1 MKKIILI
8 LGVCIILSG
17 SSTSPAKSADRVA
30 FGQGMEREEVSL
42 TIYNQNFALVRDLR
56 HLNLKEGLNQVRF
69 SDIASQIDAA
79 SVHFKSLTAPAECS
93 ILEQNFE
100 YDLVNAD
107 KLLRKYIDK
116 EIKIITK
123 DSNFYQGFLSSYD
136 GNQLVLVKDKEK
148 GPVFMVNREN
158 IRNLE
163 FPQLPEGLIT
173 KPTLVWSLANTKSG
187 RHLVELGYLT
197 NGMNWRADYVASVAK
212 DDKSISLNAWV
223 TINNNSG
230 VGYENA
236 GLKLIAGDVH
246 RVTEQPVVRRDLMV
260 LEATSVAAGAQFEE
274 KSFFEYHLYT
284 LGRKTDLKN
293 NQTKQIT
300 LFTAP
305 KVPVEKIYVYDG
317 ALYRW
322 YYYNNWQNQ
331 PDNKKVEVKLDFK
344 NSEKN
349 GLGIPLPKGKIKVYK
364 ADSDDTL
371 QFIGEDQIDHTPKDE
386 KVSLFLGNAFDVVG
400 ERKIVNHKMVT
411 ANLYRDTYEIK
422 LRNHKKEPITV
433 KVVERQ
439 WGDWNVIQS
448 SHKHEKRDAFTLEF
462 NVPVGKDGETIITYT
477 AEYKF

>member
-1 MKKIILI
+1 MKKFIFV
-8 LGVCIILSG
+8 LGACFVLFG
-17 SSTSPAKSADRVA
+17 SNVI
-30 FGQGMEREEVSL
+30 FGQEMERKEVSL
-42 TIYNQNFALVRDLR
+42 TVYNQNFALVRDLR
-56 HLNLKEGLNQVRF
+56 FLNLKEGLNQVRF
-69 SDIASQIDAA
+69 SDIASQIDAT
-79 SVHFKSLTAPAECS
+79 SVNFKSLTAPAECS

-107 KLLRKYIDK
+107 KLLQKYIDK
-116 EIKIITK
+116 EIKIITQ
-123 DSNFYQGFLSSYD
+123 DSEFYQGFLSSYD
-136 GNQLVLVKDKEK
+136 SNQLVLVKDKEK
-148 GPVFMVNREN
+148 GPVFMVNRAN

-173 KPTLVWSLANTKSG
+173 KPTLVWSLQNAKSG
-187 RHLVELGYLT
+187 QHLVELSYLT
-197 NGMNWRADYVASVAK
+197 NGMSWRADYVASVTK
-212 DDKSISLNAWV
+212 DDKNISLNAWV

-230 VGYENA
+230 VGYQNA

-246 RVTEQPVVRRDLMV
+246 RVTEQPAYQRSDMMM
-260 LEATSVAAGAQFEE
+260 EAKSMAAGAPFEE

-284 LGRKTDLKN
+284 LQRKTDLKN

-305 KVPVEKIYVYDG
+305 RVPVEKIYTYDG

-322 YYYNNWQNQ
+322 YYYDNWQKQ
-331 PDNKKVEVKLDFK
+331 SCNKKVEVKLDFK

-386 KVSLFLGNAFDVVG
+386 KVSISMGNAFDVVG
-400 ERKIVNHKMVT
+400 ERKITNHKMVT
-411 ANLYRDTYEIK
+411 TNLYRDTYEIA
-422 LRNHKKEPITV
+422 LRNHKKEAITV
-433 KVVERQ
+433 KAVEHQ
-439 WGDWNVIQS
+439 WGDWNIIQS
-448 SHKHEKRDAFTLEF
+448 SHKYTKKDAFTLEF
-462 NVPVGKDGETIITYT
+462 NVPVEKDGETIITYT

>member
-1 MKKIILI
+1 MKKIMLV
-8 LGVCIILSG
+8 LGICFVLFGNS
-17 SSTSPAKSADRVA
+17 VA
-30 FGQGMEREEVSL
+30 FGQEMERKEVSL

-56 HLNLKEGLNQVRF
+56 YLNLKEGLNQVRF
-69 SDIASQIDAA
+69 SDIASQIDAT
-79 SVHFKSLTAPAECS
+79 SVHFQSLTAPTECS

-107 KLLRKYIDK
+107 KLLQKYIDK
-116 EIKIITK
+116 EIKILTK
-123 DSNFYQGFLSSYD
+123 DSNLYQGFLSSYD
-136 GNQLVLVKDKEK
+136 SNQLVLVKDKEK
-148 GPVFMVNREN
+148 GPVFMVNLEN

-187 RHLVELGYLT
+187 RHLVELGYMT

-212 DDKSISLNAWV
+212 DDQDISLNAWV
-223 TINNNSG
+223 TIDNNSG
-230 VGYENA
+230 AGYENA

-246 RVTEQPVVRRDLMV
+246 RVTEQPAVQRDVMM
-260 LEATSVAAGAQFEE
+260 LESKSMAAPAQFEE

-284 LGRKTDLKN
+284 LQRKTDLKN
-293 NQTKQIT
+293 NQTKQIA
-300 LFTAP
+300 LFAAP
-305 KVPVEKIYVYDG
+305 KVPVEKIYTYDG

-322 YYYNNWQNQ
+322 YYYDNWQKQ
-331 PDNKKVEVKLDFK
+331 PCNKKVEVKLDFK

-386 KVSLFLGNAFDVVG
+386 KVSLFLCNAFDIVG
-400 ERKIVNHKMVT
+400 ERKITNHKMVT
-411 ANLYRDTYEIK
+411 TNLYRDTYEIT

-439 WGDWNVIQS
+439 WGDWNIIQS
-448 SHKHEKRDAFTLEF
+448 SHKYEKKDAFTLEF
-462 NVPVGKDGETIITYT
+462 NVPVEKDGETTITYT

>member
-1 MKKIILI
+1 MKK
-8 LGVCIILSG
+8 
-17 SSTSPAKSADRVA
+17 
-30 FGQGMEREEVSL
+30 
-42 TIYNQNFALVRDLR
+42 N
-56 HLNLKEGLNQVRF
+56 H
-69 SDIASQIDAA
+69 
-79 SVHFKSLTAPAECS
+79 
-93 ILEQNFE
+93 
-100 YDLVNAD
+100 
-107 KLLRKYIDK
+107 
-116 EIKIITK
+116 
-123 DSNFYQGFLSSYD
+123 
-136 GNQLVLVKDKEK
+136 
-148 GPVFMVNREN
+148 
-158 IRNLE
+158 
-163 FPQLPEGLIT
+163 
-173 KPTLVWSLANTKSG
+173 
-187 RHLVELGYLT
+187 
-197 NGMNWRADYVASVAK
+197 
-212 DDKSISLNAWV
+212 SLN
-223 TINNNSG
+223 T
-230 VGYENA
+230 
-236 GLKLIAGDVH
+236 
-246 RVTEQPVVRRDLMV
+246 T
-260 LEATSVAAGAQFEE
+260 F
-274 KSFFEYHLYT
+274 YT

-293 NQTKQIT
+293 NQTKQIA

-322 YYYNNWQNQ
+322 YYYDNWQNQ

-364 ADSDDTL
+364 ADSDNTL

-386 KVSLFLGNAFDVVG
+386 KVSLSLGNAFDVAG

-462 NVPVGKDGETIITYT
+462 NVPVEKDGEAVITYT